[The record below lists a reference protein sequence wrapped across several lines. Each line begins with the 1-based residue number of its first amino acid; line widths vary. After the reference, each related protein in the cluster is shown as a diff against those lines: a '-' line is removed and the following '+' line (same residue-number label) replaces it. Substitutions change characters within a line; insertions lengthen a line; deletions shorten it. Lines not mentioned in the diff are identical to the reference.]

1 MKGVFLMKYILLL
14 MDIVIYFFTMEF
26 TIGELTYTMLDLT
39 IVVAVVTVLCV
50 VIRHFFI
57 DN

>member
-1 MKGVFLMKYILLL
+1 MKYILLL